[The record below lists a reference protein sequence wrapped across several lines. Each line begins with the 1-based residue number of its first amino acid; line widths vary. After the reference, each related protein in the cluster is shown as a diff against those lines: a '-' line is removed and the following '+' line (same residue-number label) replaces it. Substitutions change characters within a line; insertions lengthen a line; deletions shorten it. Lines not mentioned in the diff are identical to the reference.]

1 MAPVRTILTT
11 AGATGTRLDVQ
22 GLRAVAV
29 VLVLLT
35 HLGVPWLPGGFV
47 GVDVFFVVSGFL
59 ITGLLMRER
68 EANGRIRL
76 SGFYARRARRILP
89 ASTVVLLAT
98 VGYAAVTLPASRVD
112 EVVTDARWSAVFAA
126 NIHFAQ
132 VDGDYFAQDRETS
145 PLQNF
150 WTLGV
155 EEQFYLVWPVL
166 LVALF
171 VAARR
176 RSAPVLVA
184 VVLMGIW
191 FASYAWSLVEQGSP
205 AAYYGTLPRAWE
217 LATGALLAVGVPL
230 LWRLP
235 GRARSVL
242 AIAGMVAIGAAAAW
256 YDAGFAGPELLLPV
270 AGTAALIAAGTV
282 PPQVA
287 LPGAAEPLTWA
298 PMVWVGDRS
307 YSLYL
312 WHWPVIILVV
322 PALELGSVTAGLAAL
337 AITLVLAEVC
347 FRVVETPFRR
357 GRVLGFRGRSAI
369 ALWPVTVFAV
379 VVCTALGSAWASAGL
394 EERREEARRYYAQHP
409 SAMPSAAPSA
419 GGQVA
424 VRPVRQV
431 LAESIRLADA
441 GAPIPADL
449 INEDGLDDD
458 HWSSW
463 FDCYARWEDVTV
475 ELCPLG
481 DRRAARTVVVYGDS
495 QAGMLLP
502 ALDLIGDNRGL
513 RVLGL
518 IKLGCAPYAVD
529 QWEHGQRYV
538 ACDEF
543 RDWARAQIRE
553 LEPDVLVLGA
563 RGMWAIETND
573 GVPDQRAWSSGV
585 DATLD
590 EVVTEA
596 GTVVVVS
603 GIGAFTE
610 RPSSCLSDPR
620 SDLASCTSPEDERIL
635 IANELT
641 RTAAA
646 DHDLTYADLTSL
658 ACLRNTCPLVAE
670 RTVLYR
676 DPAHLSMTWML
687 RVAWEL
693 ATLMEMS

>member
-1 MAPVRTILTT
+1 M
-11 AGATGTRLDVQ
+11 
-22 GLRAVAV
+22 
-29 VLVLLT
+29 
-35 HLGVPWLPGGFV
+35 
-47 GVDVFFVVSGFL
+47 
-59 ITGLLMRER
+59 
-68 EANGRIRL
+68 
-76 SGFYARRARRILP
+76 
-89 ASTVVLLAT
+89 
-98 VGYAAVTLPASRVD
+98 
-112 EVVTDARWSAVFAA
+112 
-126 NIHFAQ
+126 
-132 VDGDYFAQDRETS
+132 
-145 PLQNF
+145 
-150 WTLGV
+150 
-155 EEQFYLVWPVL
+155 
-166 LVALF
+166 
-171 VAARR
+171 
-176 RSAPVLVA
+176 LVA

-191 FASYAWSLVEQGSP
+191 FASYAWSLVEPGSP

-230 LWRLP
+230 LLRLP
-235 GRARSVL
+235 GMSALRAGDRRHGRDRRGGGVVRRRL
-242 AIAGMVAIGAAAAW
+242 CWPRTAAARGGDRRADRCGDG
-256 YDAGFAGPELLLPV
+256 YAGRSSPV
-270 AGTAALIAAGTV
+270 L
-282 PPQVA
+282 
-287 LPGAAEPLTWA
+287 EPLTWA

-322 PALELGSVTAGLAAL
+322 PALELGRVPAGLSRWRSPCL
-337 AITLVLAEVC
+337 GRGVLPRRRDAV
-347 FRVVETPFRR
+347 PQGAGPGLR
-357 GRVLGFRGRSAI
+357 GRPAI

-379 VVCTALGSAWASAGL
+379 VVCSRARIRVGQRRPRGTARGGAAVLRPASVGDASAIS
-394 EERREEARRYYAQHP
+394 RWPRHAAS
-409 SAMPSAAPSA
+409 SA
-419 GGQVA
+419 
-424 VRPVRQV
+424 V

-441 GAPIPADL
+441 GAPIPAEL
-449 INEDGLDDD
+449 VNEDGLNDD

-475 ELCPLG
+475 KLCPLG

-502 ALDLIGDNRGL
+502 ALDLVGGNRGL
-513 RVLGL
+513 RVIGL
-518 IKLGCAPYAVD
+518 VKLGCAPYAVD

-553 LEPDVLVLGA
+553 LKPDVLVLGA

-573 GVPDQRAWSSGV
+573 GVPDQHAWSSGV

-620 SDLASCTSPEDERIL
+620 ADLASCTSPEDERIL
-635 IANELT
+635 IANDLT

-658 ACLRNTCPLVAE
+658 ACLRHTCPLVAE

-676 DPAHLSMTWML
+676 DPAHLSKTWML